1 MNTVCASEWSACQVA
16 SSAARRSIT
25 ASAAPDAGR
34 AGAASSLGGLRTDAG
49 GGCAAS
55 LRVLMPGQ
63 IHLPHLRQSTTC
75 PWTWPDGSLVHRLV
89 CRQPVTETR
98 YRDTVCG
105 PCRSVRPRL
114 PKSSA
119 GS

>member
-1 MNTVCASEWSACQVA
+1 VNTVCASEWSACQVA

-25 ASAAPDAGR
+25 

-89 CRQPVTETR
+89 CRQPVTENTLQGHSLWAVTER
-98 YRDTVCG
+98 QA
-105 PCRSVRPRL
+105 
-114 PKSSA
+114 SA
-119 GS
+119 AQE